1 VRPSREDDAADRL
14 GATDGRAQGDEAAER
29 VADPGRRLGVLGLHD
44 REHGVGEGIEAARVV
59 EAPGGAVAG
68 QLGDDDPPLCGQPGR
83 HEAPVRGEAAEAVDE
98 DEGRPLAPN
107 EVAEPRPGR
116 GQVPF
121 FESEQIQ
128 FGLRRH
134 QGIFFP

>member
-1 VRPSREDDAADRL
+1 MADPRRRQRVLRLRDRED
-14 GATDGRAQGDEAAER
+14 
-29 VADPGRRLGVLGLHD
+29 
-44 REHGVGEGIEAARVV
+44 GVGEGIEAAGAL
-59 EAPGGAVAG
+59 EAPRGAVAG
-68 QLGDDDPPLCGQPGR
+68 QLGDDDPPLAGERRG
-83 HEAPVRGEAAEAVDE
+83 HEPPVRGEAAEAVDE
-98 DEGRPLAPN
+98 DEGRPRAAH

-121 FESEQIQ
+121 FESEQIP